1 MIKSVFSFTTCL
13 LLTLGTLTLMQVPD
27 HGGCVLF
34 IGDSITDGGWGRSGG
49 SMAPSEER
57 NQKDPNHI
65 YGHGYMEMCAAHFQ
79 SAYPK
84 RDFRF
89 FNRGISGN
97 TLSDL
102 AQRWEKD
109 ALALHPDVVS
119 ILVGTN
125 DADSYLN
132 THTTEPFDYRKWKE
146 EYRLLLHTLR
156 QQNPN
161 VIIVLGTPFVAKA
174 GRIGLRDDYAKR
186 ESIVAQLAVTVKQ
199 LAQEESAICIPFDEL
214 FSDLQKE
221 AIRPDYWIW
230 DGIHPTTAGHRRM
243 ADLWIRLTENVLTK
257 D

>member
-1 MIKSVFSFTTCL
+1 MMKLIVSFTACL
-13 LLTLGTLTLMQVPD
+13 MTLCGIMTIQVPD
-27 HGGCVLF
+27 KDCKVLF

-65 YGHGYMEMCAAHFQ
+65 FGHGYMEMCAAHFQ
-79 SAYPK
+79 STYPQ
-84 RDFRF
+84 RDFHF

-102 AQRWEKD
+102 TQRWDKD

-125 DADSYLN
+125 DADTYLN
-132 THTTEPFDYRKWKE
+132 AHTSEPLDDQKWKE
-146 EYRLLLHTLR
+146 EYRGLLHTLR

-174 GRIGLRDDYAKR
+174 GRIGQRDDYAAR
-186 ESIVAQLAVTVKQ
+186 ERIVARLAQAVRQ
-199 LAQEESAICIPFDEL
+199 LAQEENVICIPFDEL
-214 FSDLQKE
+214 FSDLQQE

-243 ADLWIRLTENVLTK
+243 ADLWIRLMEGVLTQ